1 MKLIYSLLIA
11 LISVSG
17 LGFGQSV
24 ASAQVSITEVSS
36 DNFFGEDWFELT
48 NFGDSIVDLEG
59 FYWDDDGPAGADGA
73 EFGQFRINP
82 GESLIVLQGSNAE
95 DAVADTFRGLYG
107 LDASV
112 QILTE
117 DDFTGPDTFSGLS
130 GNGDEI
136 TLFDTDPNADG
147 ADATVID
154 FVDFGAATEGVS
166 FDFTSGD
173 AALSV
178 AGVNGAIAVSIEVS
192 TEDEAGNIIV
202 DTFFDIG
209 SPGVV
214 GSATT
219 SVPEPGSIALLS
231 VLGALAGVKRRRS

>member
-1 MKLIYSLLIA
+1 
-11 LISVSG
+11 
-17 LGFGQSV
+17 LGR
-24 ASAQVSITEVSS
+24 
-36 DNFFGEDWFELT
+36 
-48 NFGDSIVDLEG
+48 
-59 FYWDDDGPAGADGA
+59 GA

-82 GESLIVLQGSNAE
+82 GESLIVLQGSHAE

-117 DDFTGPDTFSGLS
+117 DDFAGPDTFSGLS

-231 VLGALAGVKRRRS
+231 VLGAFVGIKRRRS

>member
-82 GESLIVLQGSNAE
+82 GESLIVLEGSNAE
-95 DAVADTFRGLYG
+95 DAVADTFRELYG

-130 GNGDEI
+130 GNNGDEI

-166 FDFTSGD
+166 FDFTSGVL
-173 AALSV
+173 ALSV
-178 AGVNGAIAVSIEVS
+178 AGVNGAIEVSIED
-192 TEDEAGNIIV
+192 EDGNINV
-202 DTFFDIG
+202 DIG
-209 SPGVV
+209 SPGFAAA
-214 GSATT
+214 ATT

-231 VLGALAGVKRRRS
+231 VLGAFVGIKRRRS